1 MGNHQS
7 VTIPMGSFPGEY
19 TYVNSEGSKSIG
31 VIAGDDIQARF
42 MATRWDPLHKWRLQL
57 YVPGNPGDAYQK
69 TFVRV
74 DGLYPSHLEG
84 DRDAIE
90 MWQSDLIKRCNSLT
104 VSQAEEAAEKRR
116 LAEFTRANPR
126 GGT

>member
-7 VTIPMGSFPGEY
+7 VTIPMGSLPGEY
-19 TYVNSEGSKSIG
+19 TYVNSAGVKSTG
-31 VIAGDDIQARF
+31 VIAGEDVYARF
-42 MATRWDPLHKWRLQL
+42 MATRWDPLHKWRLRL
-57 YVPGNPGDAYQK
+57 YVPGNPGEAVQK

-90 MWQSDLIKRCNSLT
+90 MWQSDLVKRCNDLT
-104 VSQAEEAAEKRR
+104 VSQAAEAIKKADEEKAKGYDFSRS
-116 LAEFTRANPR
+116 
-126 GGT
+126 